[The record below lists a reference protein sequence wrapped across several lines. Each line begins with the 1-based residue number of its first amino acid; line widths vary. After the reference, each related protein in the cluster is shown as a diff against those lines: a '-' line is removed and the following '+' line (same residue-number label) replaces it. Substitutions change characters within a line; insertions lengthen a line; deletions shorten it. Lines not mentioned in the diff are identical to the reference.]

1 MGNYSQ
7 LGKNSREMTVIHC
20 IKDQMQGQFYIQSTS
35 FPLPLMMFS
44 KRILVIIVMLLFLIC

>member
-7 LGKNSREMTVIHC
+7 LGKISREMTVIHC

-44 KRILVIIVMLLFLIC
+44 KRI